1 MVLSYLPLRPTWMWG
16 VWKMQEQFFNRPHM
30 DVGSA
35 DIVYVQ
41 EVRYQGNAGAITE
54 EQISA

>member
-1 MVLSYLPLRPTWMWG
+1 MDVGSVENAGAIFQPTH
-16 VWKMQEQFFNRPHM
+16 K

-54 EQISA
+54 EKISA